1 MADNNTTTK
10 VVSTGTSEQESDIFF
25 NMSRMR
31 RIIANMKNY
40 IDTRISEKAGAEE
53 VEEMLEIKEYL

>member
-1 MADNNTTTK
+1 MADNDTTK